1 MYLNCFQRIGKGSL
15 QTATKHK
22 LIKVW
27 RSFSED
33 LIMIS
38 PSHLKPFS
46 SCAAWNKKI
55 AFSNRVDVLTLL
67 ELLHEPLLSSYAH
80 QCIHANCLEVW
91 ARRFHWD
98 YTWLLLS
105 NMTCPGWRDNFLS
118 AQKHSLKCQSSPE
131 SLARSLVWGLGWKRT
146 DISSYMTTA
155 EIYIQIK
162 PVHREKMKGCFC
174 VRVGMQRFDSKRV
187 QADQNS

>member
-1 MYLNCFQRIGKGSL
+1 MYLNCFQRIWKGSL

-46 SCAAWNKKI
+46 SSAAWNKK
-55 AFSNRVDVLTLL
+55 NRIFKSCGCADLTGAATRAPFVIVRPPMHPC
-67 ELLHEPLLSSYAH
+67 ELFRSLSPQVS
-80 QCIHANCLEVW
+80 LG
-91 ARRFHWD
+91 
-98 YTWLLLS
+98 LLLS
-105 NMTCPGWRDNFLS
+105 NMTCPGWRDNFLG
-118 AQKHSLKCQSSPE
+118 AQKDSLKCQSSPE

-146 DISSYMTTA
+146 DTSSYMTTD